1 MENDILL
8 EVKNLCTYFSTEKGK
23 LRAVDHISF
32 SVKEK
37 EIVGIVG
44 ESGCGKSVT
53 AESIMR
59 LLDEKNLVSYE
70 GEILYKGNNLL
81 SLKKNEMQ
89 EVRGKE
95 IAMIFQDPMTSLNP
109 VYTIGNQIVEG
120 ILTHQKISKKE
131 AKQKAIDLLRFTEI
145 PSPEKRFDQYPHEL
159 SGGMRQ
165 RVMIALALACNP
177 KLLIADEPTTAL
189 DVTTQSQIL
198 DLLNKLKDELNMS
211 TIMITHDLGVV
222 AELCSRVIV
231 MYLGQI
237 IEIANVEDI
246 FDSAQHPYTEGLLNS
261 IPHIDGDRSKKLN
274 VIQGTV
280 PTLDK
285 VPVGCNFAG
294 RCQYA
299 TDKCREVE
307 PELKEVMD
315 NHFVKCWNYELI
327 RKTNKEENE
336 IATPY

>member
-8 EVKNLCTYFSTEKGK
+8 DVKNLCTYFSTEKGK

-59 LLDEKNLVSYE
+59 LLDEKSLVTYE
-70 GEILYKGNNLL
+70 GEILYKGKNLL
-81 SLKKNEMQ
+81 SLKKNEMR

-131 AKQKAIDLLRFTEI
+131 ATEKAIDLLRFTEI
-145 PSPEKRFDQYPHEL
+145 PSPEKRFHQYPHEL

-237 IEIANVEDI
+237 IEIAKVEDI

-307 PELKEVMD
+307 PELKEVKEH
-315 NHFVKCWNYELI
+315 HFVKCWNYELI
-327 RKTNKEENE
+327 RKNNKEEIE
-336 IATPY
+336 IAAPY